1 MTKVVYA
8 EEKCQKTVVFLCE
21 ICYNK
26 NVCLEVCLNSNV
38 RGRLRMGDF
47 QKAGMWKRISAALL
61 DLVLLVTVVI
71 GVALLLSTAL
81 NYAQYVERMDALYD
95 EYEAEY
101 GLSFDISAE
110 EYQAMSPEE
119 KIPYDEAYDAF
130 ANDEEA
136 LLVQGKLFTYALM
149 IVSFSIL
156 AGYLLL
162 EFIVPLLFG
171 NGQTLGKKIFG
182 IGVMRIDSVKIS
194 PLLLFAR
201 TILGKCTVETLVPA
215 LLLVMIIFGLMGA
228 IAVFIIIGLA
238 VLQIVLV
245 AATKGRTPIHDV
257 LAQTVT
263 VDFASQRIFDSPEAL
278 LEYKKK
284 IHAEAVEKDGN

>member
-1 MTKVVYA
+1 
-8 EEKCQKTVVFLCE
+8 
-21 ICYNK
+21 
-26 NVCLEVCLNSNV
+26 
-38 RGRLRMGDF
+38 MGDF

-71 GVALLLSTAL
+71 GVALLLSTVL

-101 GLSFDISAE
+101 GLSFDITAE

-162 EFIVPLLFG
+162 EFLVPLLFG
-171 NGQTLGKKIFG
+171 NGQTLGKKVFG

-201 TILGKCTVETLVPA
+201 SILGKCTVETMVPA
-215 LLLVMIIFGLMGA
+215 LLLVMLIFNLMGA
-228 IAVFIIIGLA
+228 PAVFVIIGLA

-284 IHAEAVEKDGN
+284 IHAESVERDGS

>member
-1 MTKVVYA
+1 
-8 EEKCQKTVVFLCE
+8 
-21 ICYNK
+21 
-26 NVCLEVCLNSNV
+26 
-38 RGRLRMGDF
+38 MGDF

-61 DLVLLVTVVI
+61 DFVLLVTVVI

-156 AGYLLL
+156 AGYFLL

-201 TILGKCTVETLVPA
+201 SILGKCTVETMVPS
-215 LLLVMIIFGLMGA
+215 LLLVMLIFNLMGA
-228 IAVFIIIGLA
+228 IAVFVIIGLA

>member
-1 MTKVVYA
+1 
-8 EEKCQKTVVFLCE
+8 
-21 ICYNK
+21 
-26 NVCLEVCLNSNV
+26 
-38 RGRLRMGDF
+38 MGDF

-71 GVALLLSTAL
+71 GVALLLSTVL

-101 GLSFDISAE
+101 GLSFDITAE

-162 EFIVPLLFG
+162 EFLVPLLFG
-171 NGQTLGKKIFG
+171 NGQTLGKKVFG

-201 TILGKCTVETLVPA
+201 SVLGKCTVETMVPA
-215 LLLVMIIFGLMGA
+215 LLLVMIIFNLMGA
-228 IAVFIIIGLA
+228 IAVFVIIGLA

-257 LAQTVT
+257 LAQTVS

-284 IHAEAVEKDGN
+284 IHAESVERDGS

>member
-1 MTKVVYA
+1 M
-8 EEKCQKTVVFLCE
+8 E
-21 ICYNK
+21 
-26 NVCLEVCLNSNV
+26 
-38 RGRLRMGDF
+38 DF

-61 DLVLLVTVVI
+61 DVVLLVTVVI
-71 GVALLLSTAL
+71 GMALLLSTAM
-81 NYAQYVERMDALYD
+81 NYAQHVERMDELYD
-95 EYEAEY
+95 EYEAQY
-101 GLSFDISAE
+101 GLSFDITAE

-162 EFIVPLLFG
+162 EFLVPLLFG
-171 NGQTLGKKIFG
+171 NGQTLGKKVFG

-201 TILGKCTVETLVPA
+201 TILGKCTVETMVPA
-215 LLLVMIIFGLMGA
+215 LLLVMIVFNLMGA
-228 IAVFIIIGLA
+228 IAVFVIIGLA
-238 VLQIVLV
+238 ILQIVLV
-245 AATKGRTPIHDV
+245 AATRGRTPIHDI

-278 LEYKKK
+278 LEYKKR
-284 IHAEAVEKDGN
+284 IHAEAVEKDRD

>member
-1 MTKVVYA
+1 
-8 EEKCQKTVVFLCE
+8 
-21 ICYNK
+21 
-26 NVCLEVCLNSNV
+26 
-38 RGRLRMGDF
+38 MGDF

-101 GLSFDISAE
+101 GLSFDITAE

-162 EFIVPLLFG
+162 EFLVPLLFG
-171 NGQTLGKKIFG
+171 NGQTLGKKVFG

-201 TILGKCTVETLVPA
+201 SVLGKCTVETMVPA
-215 LLLVMIIFGLMGA
+215 LLLVMIIFNLMGA
-228 IAVFIIIGLA
+228 IAVFVIIGLA

-284 IHAEAVEKDGN
+284 IHAESVERDGS

>member
-1 MTKVVYA
+1 
-8 EEKCQKTVVFLCE
+8 
-21 ICYNK
+21 
-26 NVCLEVCLNSNV
+26 
-38 RGRLRMGDF
+38 
-47 QKAGMWKRISAALL
+47 MWKRISAALL
-61 DLVLLVTVVI
+61 DIVLLVTVIV
-71 GVALLLSTAL
+71 GMALLLSTVM
-81 NYAQYVERMDALYD
+81 NYAQYVERMDELYD

-101 GLSFDISAE
+101 GLSFDITAE

-162 EFIVPLLFG
+162 EFLVPLLFG
-171 NGQTLGKKIFG
+171 NGQTLGKKVFG
-182 IGVMRIDSVKIS
+182 IAVMRIDSVKIS
-194 PLLLFAR
+194 PPLLFAR
-201 TILGKCTVETLVPA
+201 TVLGKCTVETMVPA
-215 LLLVMIIFGLMGA
+215 LLLVMIIFNLMGA
-228 IAVFIIIGLA
+228 IAVFVIIGLA

-245 AATKGRTPIHDV
+245 AATKGRTPIHDI

-263 VDFASQRIFDSPEAL
+263 VDYASQRIFDSPEAL

-284 IHAEAVEKDGN
+284 IHAEAVEKGGD

>member
-1 MTKVVYA
+1 
-8 EEKCQKTVVFLCE
+8 
-21 ICYNK
+21 
-26 NVCLEVCLNSNV
+26 
-38 RGRLRMGDF
+38 MGDF

-71 GVALLLSTAL
+71 GVALLLSTVL

-101 GLSFDISAE
+101 GLSFDITAE

-162 EFIVPLLFG
+162 EFLVPLLFG
-171 NGQTLGKKIFG
+171 NGQTLGKKVFG

-201 TILGKCTVETLVPA
+201 SILGKCTVETMVPS
-215 LLLVMIIFGLMGA
+215 LLLVMLIFNLMGA
-228 IAVFIIIGLA
+228 PAVFVIIGLA

-284 IHAEAVEKDGN
+284 IHAESVERDGS

>member
-1 MTKVVYA
+1 
-8 EEKCQKTVVFLCE
+8 
-21 ICYNK
+21 
-26 NVCLEVCLNSNV
+26 
-38 RGRLRMGDF
+38 MGDF

-71 GVALLLSTAL
+71 GVALLLSTVL

-101 GLSFDISAE
+101 GLSFDITAE

-162 EFIVPLLFG
+162 EFLVPLLFG
-171 NGQTLGKKIFG
+171 NGQTLGKKVFG

-201 TILGKCTVETLVPA
+201 SVLGKCTVETMVPA
-215 LLLVMIIFGLMGA
+215 LLLVMIIFNLMGA
-228 IAVFIIIGLA
+228 IAVFVIIGLA

-284 IHAEAVEKDGN
+284 IHAESVERDGS

>member
-1 MTKVVYA
+1 
-8 EEKCQKTVVFLCE
+8 
-21 ICYNK
+21 
-26 NVCLEVCLNSNV
+26 
-38 RGRLRMGDF
+38 MGDF

-71 GVALLLSTAL
+71 GVALLLSTVL

-101 GLSFDISAE
+101 GLSFDITAE

-162 EFIVPLLFG
+162 EFLVPLLFG
-171 NGQTLGKKIFG
+171 NGQTLGKKVFG

-201 TILGKCTVETLVPA
+201 SILGKCTVETMVPA
-215 LLLVMIIFGLMGA
+215 LLLVMLIFNLMGA
-228 IAVFIIIGLA
+228 IAVFVIIGLA

-284 IHAEAVEKDGN
+284 IHAESVERDGS